1 MAHLQ
6 IKNLPDNMHEEL
18 RRRAADRS
26 ESVRDYVLD
35 LIRRDLSLPTFE
47 DWVEELHAAPPAD
60 VDVDAPRIISEGR
73 AERESAL
80 TRRNR

>member
-6 IKNLPDNMHEEL
+6 IKNLPDDMHQEL

-60 VDVDAPRIISEGR
+60 VDVDAPRIIREGR

-80 TRRNR
+80 THRPR